1 MLGPQAG
8 RPTHTQMAHRW
19 HAVGVWLGSRPVRSS
34 SRGRTGEAGHPPAR
48 GWCLV
53 PRSSA
58 PLSGTAAAGA
68 LLGAP
73 QGRGPG
79 MVGELRCQ
87 GPGEPPPPPEETV
100 VRPAGAN
107 ATPPCVPAELQQFY
121 NSQGRLPDSRVVLCF
136 GEEFPDMTP
145 LRSKLIL
152 VQVGSS
158 RAWRLHTAAP
168 SVTRA
173 GERVGGLGAPP
184 VCRGRPGQNLRVQR
198 GVFAPLNHLLMFQDS
213 HGLCFYSFFRLG
225 LVFKNQNFLFQQSPP
240 VQLVVLRSR

>member
-1 MLGPQAG
+1 MCPEALLLSLGQQRLERFWG
-8 RPTHTQMAHRW
+8 
-19 HAVGVWLGSRPVRSS
+19 L
-34 SRGRTGEAGHPPAR
+34 
-48 GWCLV
+48 
-53 PRSSA
+53 PR
-58 PLSGTAAAGA
+58 AGA
-68 LLGAP
+68 LGWWESSGA
-73 QGRGPG
+73 RAPG
-79 MVGELRCQ
+79 S
-87 GPGEPPPPPEETV
+87 PPREETV

-152 VQVGSS
+152 VQVGSA